1 MASKTINPTRM
12 ELTRLKGRLRTAVRG
27 HRLLKDKRDE
37 LMRQFFLIVR
47 ENKALRAKVEAGI
60 EEANRAMTVASS
72 VMSPEMLQQAL
83 LYPKQSA
90 TLDMTFKNIMSVSVP
105 IYEFHTKSE
114 DAASIYPYG
123 FAQTSGELDA
133 LGALASVFQDMLE
146 LAQAEKKTQLLA
158 SEIEKTRR
166 RVNALEYVMIPEM
179 EKNIKYI
186 SMKLEENDRAT
197 KVRLMKVKDMVLKD
211 AHNFE
216 E

>member
-47 ENKALRAKVEAGI
+47 ENKELRAKVEQGI
-60 EEANRAMTVASS
+60 AEAMTVASS

-90 TLDMTFKNIMSVSVP
+90 TLDMTFQNIMSVSVP
-105 IYEFHTKSE
+105 VYEFHTKNE

-123 FAQTSGELDA
+123 FAQTSGELDDA
-133 LGALASVFQDMLE
+133 LGALASVFQDMLA

-211 AHNFE
+211 AHEFE
-216 E
+216 D